1 MQQITLRSFVKE
13 LQNALNQAAAQ
24 RSLQLGKG
32 QVASMEEYKKSVGYI
47 AGLEGAAQV
56 AEQMLRSIE
65 DQMRENENGLPEM
78 PQVET
83 PPKPPKGR
91 GKGK

>member
-1 MQQITLRSFVKE
+1 MQQITLRSFVKD

-32 QVASMEEYKKSVGYI
+32 QITDMEEYKRVVGYI
-47 AGLEGAAQV
+47 AGLEGAGQV

-65 DQMRENENGLPEM
+65 DQLREGEGQLPEM
-78 PQVET
+78 PPIE
-83 PPKPPKGR
+83 PPPAKGKPR